1 MLDHLPVLHPED
13 VRRGRAAVLGAVLR
27 TLWVTTR
34 SPSAIIRLISKRS
47 SGNSPRYHRT
57 NPMNASGPS
66 AA

>member
-1 MLDHLPVLHPED
+1 MLDDLPVLQ
-13 VRRGRAAVLGAVLR
+13 RKMSAAAVPRSSGAVLR